1 MTELRD
7 YEAHLPIGALAQDFA
22 ADFDLKRNLSTDSK
36 GTLMLSMSLLSL
48 TASTLVYAASETTTV
63 GDKPAEGVSLTVY
76 SSADPAGFD
85 PQRFVQQQRMSGMDN
100 VWGVPGFGVVKSV
113 RKLAIPKGRGELAFT
128 DVAAWIDPTTV
139 SFVDLD
145 DAKTTV
151 LEQNFQFDLVSP
163 SKLMEKYLD
172 RQVTLRIVE
181 GSGATTVTGTLL
193 SATQGQAVLQTA
205 DGVRVVPTANAQVQ
219 LGELPGGL
227 LTKPTLV
234 WKLASESGGEHL
246 VRTTYQTAG
255 MTWRADYNIVLDDAD
270 RSGAI
275 TAWVTLMNLSG
286 ASYRNAELK
295 LVAGEVNKVQPRGG
309 AFGAPR
315 RMAVEAA
322 AMADDAGFTE
332 KEFSDFHLYTLP
344 RMTDVLQ
351 NSTQQIAL
359 FPPIAGFKVKR
370 ELVMDFSS
378 GMLAPGAPILDRDF
392 GVSTKQNPAILV
404 SFENKK
410 DNSLGMPLPAGKIR
424 VYKEDSADGTLEFVG
439 EDLIAHTPRNET
451 VKIRLGEAFDV
462 VGERTRTDFTIDN
475 AAKRMTETFRIEIRN
490 QKSSAQKVRVMERL
504 YRWTNWKIENQ
515 NTPFEKLESGTIAFD
530 LDVPSEGK
538 KVVEYKVTYSW

>member
-1 MTELRD
+1 
-7 YEAHLPIGALAQDFA
+7 
-22 ADFDLKRNLSTDSK
+22 
-36 GTLMLSMSLLSL
+36 MLSLSLLSL
-48 TASTLVYAASETTTV
+48 TTSTLICAASEATLV

-85 PQRFVQQQRMSGMDN
+85 PQQFIQQQRMSGIDN

-113 RKLAIPKGRGELAFT
+113 RKLTIPKGLGELAFT

-151 LEQNFQFDLVSP
+151 LEQNFQFDLVSA
-163 SKLMEKYLD
+163 SKLMEKFLN
-172 RQVTLRIVE
+172 REVVLRVAE
-181 GSGATTVTGTLL
+181 GDGAATVSGTLL
-193 SATQGQAVLQTA
+193 SANQGQAVLQTA
-205 DGVRVVPTANAQVQ
+205 QGVKIVPMNGAQVQ

-295 LVAGEVNKVQPRGG
+295 LVAGEVNKVEPRGG
-309 AFGAPR
+309 AFGTPR
-315 RMAVEAA
+315 RMAVEAM
-322 AMADDAGFTE
+322 AMADSGGGFEE

-344 RMTDVLQ
+344 RKTDVLQ

-370 ELVMDFSS
+370 ELVMDFSG
-378 GMLAPGAPILDRDF
+378 GMGTPGAPILDRDF

-462 VGERTRTDFTIDN
+462 VGERTRSDFTIDN
-475 AAKRMTETFRIEIRN
+475 AAKRMTETFRIEVRN
-490 QKSSAQKVRVMERL
+490 QKSSSQKVRVIERL

-515 NTPFEKLESGTIAFD
+515 NTSFEKLDSGTIVFD

-538 KVVEYKVTYSW
+538 KVIEYKVSYSW

>member
-1 MTELRD
+1 M
-7 YEAHLPIGALAQDFA
+7 
-22 ADFDLKRNLSTDSK
+22 LST
-36 GTLMLSMSLLSL
+36 SLAFIA
-48 TASTLVYAASETTTV
+48 ASTLSHAALAPRTEKEKPSEGT
-63 GDKPAEGVSLTVY
+63 SLTVY

-85 PQRFVQQQRMSGMDN
+85 PQQFIQQQRMSGIDN
-100 VWGVPGFGVVKSV
+100 VWGVPGYGVVKSV
-113 RKLAIPKGRGELAFT
+113 RKLTIPKGRGELAFT

-163 SKLMEKYLD
+163 SKLMERFLN
-172 RQVTLRIVE
+172 REVTLAVPLGE
-181 GSGATTVTGTLL
+181 GVSNVTGTLL
-193 SATQGQAVLQTA
+193 SANQGQVVLQTA
-205 DGVRVVPTANAQVQ
+205 QGVKIVPMTGAQVV

-286 ASYRNAELK
+286 ASYNDAELK
-295 LVAGEVNKVQPRGG
+295 LVAGTVNKIQPRIVSGMARG
-309 AFGAPR
+309 M
-315 RMAVEAA
+315 RMEAM
-322 AMADDAGFTE
+322 AMADAAGGFEE

-344 RMTDVLQ
+344 RKTDVLQ

-359 FPPIAGFKVKR
+359 FPPVAGFKVKR
-370 ELVMDFSS
+370 ELMFDFAG
-378 GMLAPGAPILDRDF
+378 GMMAPGAPILDRDF
-392 GVSTKQNPAILV
+392 GVATKQNPSILV

-475 AAKRMTETFRIEIRN
+475 AAKRMTETFRIEVRN
-490 QKSSAQKVRVMERL
+490 QKSSAQKVRVLERL

-515 NTPFEKLESGTIAFD
+515 NTPFEKLDSGTIAFD
-530 LDVPSEGK
+530 LEVPSEGK
-538 KVVEYKVTYSW
+538 KTIEYKVTYTW

>member
-1 MTELRD
+1 M
-7 YEAHLPIGALAQDFA
+7 
-22 ADFDLKRNLSTDSK
+22 LST
-36 GTLMLSMSLLSL
+36 SLAFIA
-48 TASTLVYAASETTTV
+48 ASTLSHAALAPRTEMEKPSEGT
-63 GDKPAEGVSLTVY
+63 SLTVY

-85 PQRFVQQQRMSGMDN
+85 PQQFIQQQRMSGIDN
-100 VWGVPGFGVVKSV
+100 VWGVPGYGVVKSV
-113 RKLAIPKGRGELAFT
+113 RKLTIPKGRGEVAFT

-163 SKLMEKYLD
+163 SKLMERFLN
-172 RQVTLRIVE
+172 REVTLAVPLGE
-181 GSGATTVTGTLL
+181 GVSNVTGTLL
-193 SATQGQAVLQTA
+193 SAIQGQVVLQTA
-205 DGVRVVPTANAQVQ
+205 QGVKIVPMTGAQVV

-286 ASYRNAELK
+286 ASYNDAELK
-295 LVAGEVNKVQPRGG
+295 LVAGTVNKIQPRIGSG
-309 AFGAPR
+309 MARGM
-315 RMAVEAA
+315 RMEAM
-322 AMADDAGFTE
+322 AMADAAGGFEE

-344 RMTDVLQ
+344 RKTDVLQ

-359 FPPIAGFKVKR
+359 FPPVAGFKVKR
-370 ELVMDFSS
+370 ELMFDFAG
-378 GMLAPGAPILDRDF
+378 GMMAPGAPILDRDF
-392 GVSTKQNPAILV
+392 GVATKQNPAILV

-475 AAKRMTETFRIEIRN
+475 AAKRMTETFRIEVRN
-490 QKSSAQKVRVMERL
+490 QKSSAQKVRVLERL

-515 NTPFEKLESGTIAFD
+515 NTPFEKLDSGTIAFD

-538 KVVEYKVTYSW
+538 KTIEYKVTYTW

>member
-1 MTELRD
+1 MLSTSL
-7 YEAHLPIGALAQDFA
+7 AFIAAGTLSHAALAPRTETE
-22 ADFDLKRNLSTDSK
+22 KPSE
-36 GTLMLSMSLLSL
+36 GT
-48 TASTLVYAASETTTV
+48 
-63 GDKPAEGVSLTVY
+63 SLTVY

-85 PQRFVQQQRMSGMDN
+85 PQQFIQQQRMSGIDN

-113 RKLAIPKGRGELAFT
+113 RKLTIPKGLGELAFT

-151 LEQNFQFDLVSP
+151 LEQNFQFDLVSA
-163 SKLMEKYLD
+163 SKLMEKFLN
-172 RQVTLRIVE
+172 REVVLRFAE
-181 GSGATTVTGTLL
+181 GDGAATVSGTLL
-193 SATQGQAVLQTA
+193 SANQGQAVLQTA
-205 DGVRVVPTANAQVQ
+205 QGVKIVPMNGAQVQ

-286 ASYRNAELK
+286 ASYNDAELK
-295 LVAGEVNKVQPRGG
+295 LVAGTVNKIQPRIGSG
-309 AFGAPR
+309 MARGM
-315 RMAVEAA
+315 RMEAM
-322 AMADDAGFTE
+322 AMADAAGGFEE

-344 RMTDVLQ
+344 RKTDVLQ

-359 FPPIAGFKVKR
+359 FPPVAGFKVKR
-370 ELVMDFSS
+370 ELMFDFAG
-378 GMLAPGAPILDRDF
+378 GMMAPGAPILDRDF
-392 GVSTKQNPAILV
+392 GVATKQNPAILV

-475 AAKRMTETFRIEIRN
+475 AAKRMTETFRIEVRN
-490 QKSSAQKVRVMERL
+490 QKSSAQKVRVLERL

-515 NTPFEKLESGTIAFD
+515 NTPFEKLDSGTIAFD

-538 KVVEYKVTYSW
+538 KTIEYKVTYTW

>member
-1 MTELRD
+1 M
-7 YEAHLPIGALAQDFA
+7 
-22 ADFDLKRNLSTDSK
+22 LST
-36 GTLMLSMSLLSL
+36 SLAFIA
-48 TASTLVYAASETTTV
+48 ASTLSHAALAPRTEKEKPSEGT
-63 GDKPAEGVSLTVY
+63 SLTVY

-85 PQRFVQQQRMSGMDN
+85 PQQFIQQQRMSGIDN
-100 VWGVPGFGVVKSV
+100 VWGVPGYGVVKSV
-113 RKLAIPKGRGELAFT
+113 RKLTIPKGRGELAFT

-163 SKLMEKYLD
+163 SKLMERFLN
-172 RQVTLRIVE
+172 REVTLAVPLGE
-181 GSGATTVTGTLL
+181 GVSNVTGTLL
-193 SATQGQAVLQTA
+193 SAIQGQVVLQTA
-205 DGVRVVPTANAQVQ
+205 QGVKIVPMTGAQVV

-286 ASYRNAELK
+286 ASYNDAELK
-295 LVAGEVNKVQPRGG
+295 LVAGTVNKIQPRIVSGMARG
-309 AFGAPR
+309 M
-315 RMAVEAA
+315 RMEAM
-322 AMADDAGFTE
+322 AMADAAGGFEE

-344 RMTDVLQ
+344 RKTDVLQ

-359 FPPIAGFKVKR
+359 FPPVAGFKVKR
-370 ELVMDFSS
+370 ELMFDFAG
-378 GMLAPGAPILDRDF
+378 GMMAPGAPILDRDF
-392 GVSTKQNPAILV
+392 GVATKQNPSILV

-475 AAKRMTETFRIEIRN
+475 AAKRMTETFRIEVRN
-490 QKSSAQKVRVMERL
+490 QKSSAQKVRVLERL

-515 NTPFEKLESGTIAFD
+515 NTPFEKLDSGTIAFD
-530 LDVPSEGK
+530 LEVPSEGK
-538 KVVEYKVTYSW
+538 KTIEYKVTYTW

>member
-1 MTELRD
+1 M
-7 YEAHLPIGALAQDFA
+7 
-22 ADFDLKRNLSTDSK
+22 LST
-36 GTLMLSMSLLSL
+36 SLAFIA
-48 TASTLVYAASETTTV
+48 ASTLSHAALAPRTEKEKPSEGT
-63 GDKPAEGVSLTVY
+63 SLTVY

-85 PQRFVQQQRMSGMDN
+85 PQQFIQQQRMSGIDN
-100 VWGVPGFGVVKSV
+100 VWGVPGYGVVKSV
-113 RKLAIPKGRGELAFT
+113 RKLTIPKGRGELAFT

-163 SKLMEKYLD
+163 SKLMERFLN
-172 RQVTLRIVE
+172 REVTLAVPLGE
-181 GSGATTVTGTLL
+181 GVSNVTGTLL
-193 SATQGQAVLQTA
+193 SANQGQVVLQTA
-205 DGVRVVPTANAQVQ
+205 QGVKIVPMTGAQVV

-286 ASYRNAELK
+286 ASYNDAELK
-295 LVAGEVNKVQPRGG
+295 LVAGTVNKIQPRIGSG
-309 AFGAPR
+309 MARGM
-315 RMAVEAA
+315 RMEAM
-322 AMADDAGFTE
+322 AMADAAGGFEE

-344 RMTDVLQ
+344 RKTDVLQ

-359 FPPIAGFKVKR
+359 FPPVAGFKVKR
-370 ELVMDFSS
+370 ELMFDFAG
-378 GMLAPGAPILDRDF
+378 GMMAPGAPILDRDF
-392 GVSTKQNPAILV
+392 GVATKQNPAILV

-424 VYKEDSADGTLEFVG
+424 VYKEDAADGTLEFVG

-475 AAKRMTETFRIEIRN
+475 AAKRMTETFRIEVRN
-490 QKSSAQKVRVMERL
+490 QKSSAQKVRVLERL

-515 NTPFEKLESGTIAFD
+515 NTPFEKLDSGTIAFD

-538 KVVEYKVTYSW
+538 KTIEYKVTYTW

>member
-1 MTELRD
+1 M
-7 YEAHLPIGALAQDFA
+7 
-22 ADFDLKRNLSTDSK
+22 LST
-36 GTLMLSMSLLSL
+36 SLAFIA
-48 TASTLVYAASETTTV
+48 ASTLSHAALAPRTEKEKPSEGT
-63 GDKPAEGVSLTVY
+63 SLTVY

-85 PQRFVQQQRMSGMDN
+85 PQQFIQQQRMSGIDN
-100 VWGVPGFGVVKSV
+100 VWGVPGYGVVKSV
-113 RKLAIPKGRGELAFT
+113 RKLTIPKGRGEVAFT

-163 SKLMEKYLD
+163 SKLMERFLN
-172 RQVTLRIVE
+172 REVTLAVPLGE
-181 GSGATTVTGTLL
+181 GVSNVTGTLL
-193 SATQGQAVLQTA
+193 SAIQGQVVLQTA
-205 DGVRVVPTANAQVQ
+205 QGVKIVPMTGAQVV

-286 ASYRNAELK
+286 ASYNDAELK
-295 LVAGEVNKVQPRGG
+295 LVAGTVNKIQPRIGSG
-309 AFGAPR
+309 MARGM
-315 RMAVEAA
+315 RMEAM
-322 AMADDAGFTE
+322 AMADAAGGFEE

-344 RMTDVLQ
+344 RKTDVLQ

-359 FPPIAGFKVKR
+359 FPPVAGFKVKR
-370 ELVMDFSS
+370 ELMFDFAG
-378 GMLAPGAPILDRDF
+378 GMMAPGAPILDRDF
-392 GVSTKQNPAILV
+392 GVATKQNPAILV

-475 AAKRMTETFRIEIRN
+475 AAKRMTETFRIEVRN
-490 QKSSAQKVRVMERL
+490 QKSSAQKVRVLERL

-515 NTPFEKLESGTIAFD
+515 NTPFEKLDSGTIAFD

-538 KVVEYKVTYSW
+538 KTIEYKVTYAW

>member
-1 MTELRD
+1 M
-7 YEAHLPIGALAQDFA
+7 
-22 ADFDLKRNLSTDSK
+22 LST
-36 GTLMLSMSLLSL
+36 SLAFIA
-48 TASTLVYAASETTTV
+48 ASTLSHAALAPRTEKEKPSEGT
-63 GDKPAEGVSLTVY
+63 SLTVY

-85 PQRFVQQQRMSGMDN
+85 PQQFIQQQRMSGIDN
-100 VWGVPGFGVVKSV
+100 VWGVPGYGVVKSV
-113 RKLAIPKGRGELAFT
+113 RKLTIPKGRGELAFT

-163 SKLMEKYLD
+163 SKLMERFLN
-172 RQVTLRIVE
+172 REVTLAVPLGE
-181 GSGATTVTGTLL
+181 GVSNVTGTLL
-193 SATQGQAVLQTA
+193 SANQGQVVLQTA
-205 DGVRVVPTANAQVQ
+205 QGVKIVPMMGAQVV

-286 ASYRNAELK
+286 ASYNDAELK
-295 LVAGEVNKVQPRGG
+295 LVAGTVNKIQPRIGSG
-309 AFGAPR
+309 MARGM
-315 RMAVEAA
+315 RMEAM
-322 AMADDAGFTE
+322 AMADAAGGFEE

-344 RMTDVLQ
+344 RKTDVLQ

-359 FPPIAGFKVKR
+359 FPPVAGFKVKR
-370 ELVMDFSS
+370 ELMFDFAG
-378 GMLAPGAPILDRDF
+378 GMMAPGAPILDRDF
-392 GVSTKQNPAILV
+392 GVATKQNPAILV

-424 VYKEDSADGTLEFVG
+424 VYKEDAADGTLEFVG

-475 AAKRMTETFRIEIRN
+475 AAKRMTETFRIEVRN
-490 QKSSAQKVRVMERL
+490 QKSSAQKVRVLERL

-515 NTPFEKLESGTIAFD
+515 NTPFEKLDSGTIAFD

-538 KVVEYKVTYSW
+538 KTIEYKVTYTW

>member
-1 MTELRD
+1 M
-7 YEAHLPIGALAQDFA
+7 
-22 ADFDLKRNLSTDSK
+22 LST
-36 GTLMLSMSLLSL
+36 SLAFIA
-48 TASTLVYAASETTTV
+48 ASTLSHAALAPRTEAEKPSEGT
-63 GDKPAEGVSLTVY
+63 SLTVY

-85 PQRFVQQQRMSGMDN
+85 PQQFIQQQRMSGIDN
-100 VWGVPGFGVVKSV
+100 VWGVPGYGVVKVV
-113 RKLAIPKGRGELAFT
+113 RKVSLPKGVGDVAFT

-139 SFVDLD
+139 SFVDLE

-163 SKLMEKYLD
+163 SKLMERYIGRDISLL
-172 RQVTLRIVE
+172 VAMGE
-181 GSGATTVTGTLL
+181 GVSKVRGTLL
-193 SATQGQAVLQTA
+193 SANQGSVVLQTA
-205 DGVRVVPTANAQVQ
+205 DGVKIVPMAGAQLQ

-234 WKLASESGGEHL
+234 WKLAAGESGGEHL

-255 MTWRADYNIVLDDAD
+255 MTWRADYNIVVNGSDTRGD
-270 RSGAI
+270 I

-286 ASYRNAELK
+286 ASYNDAELK
-295 LVAGEVNKVQPRGG
+295 LVAGTVNKVQPRIGG
-309 AFGAPR
+309 MARGM
-315 RMAVEAA
+315 RMEAM
-322 AMADDAGFTE
+322 AMADAGGGGFEE

-344 RMTDVLQ
+344 RKTDVLQ

-359 FPPIAGFKVKR
+359 FPPVAGFKVKR
-370 ELVMDFSS
+370 ELMFDFAG
-378 GMLAPGAPILDRDF
+378 GMMAPGAPILDRDF
-392 GVSTKQNPAILV
+392 GVASKQNPSILV

-475 AAKRMTETFRIEIRN
+475 AAKRMTETFRIEVRN
-490 QKSSAQKVRVMERL
+490 QKSSAQKVRVLERL

-515 NTPFEKLESGTIAFD
+515 NTPFEKLDSGTIAFD
-530 LDVPSEGK
+530 LEVPSEGK
-538 KVVEYKVTYSW
+538 KTIEYKVTYTW

>member
-1 MTELRD
+1 M
-7 YEAHLPIGALAQDFA
+7 
-22 ADFDLKRNLSTDSK
+22 LST
-36 GTLMLSMSLLSL
+36 SLAFIA
-48 TASTLVYAASETTTV
+48 ASTLSHAALAPRTEKEKPSEGT
-63 GDKPAEGVSLTVY
+63 SLTVY

-85 PQRFVQQQRMSGMDN
+85 PQQFIQQQRMSGIDN
-100 VWGVPGFGVVKSV
+100 VWGVPGYGVVKSV
-113 RKLAIPKGRGELAFT
+113 RKLTIPKGRGELAFT

-163 SKLMEKYLD
+163 SKLMERFLN
-172 RQVTLRIVE
+172 REVTLAVPLGE
-181 GSGATTVTGTLL
+181 GVSNVTGTLL
-193 SATQGQAVLQTA
+193 SAIQGQVVLQTA
-205 DGVRVVPTANAQVQ
+205 QGVKIVPMTGAQVV

-286 ASYRNAELK
+286 ASYNDAELK
-295 LVAGEVNKVQPRGG
+295 LVAGTVNKIQPRIGSG
-309 AFGAPR
+309 MARGM
-315 RMAVEAA
+315 RMEAM
-322 AMADDAGFTE
+322 AMADAAGGFEE

-344 RMTDVLQ
+344 RKTDVLQ

-359 FPPIAGFKVKR
+359 FPPVAGFKVKR
-370 ELVMDFSS
+370 ELMFDFAG
-378 GMLAPGAPILDRDF
+378 GMMAPGAPILDRDF
-392 GVSTKQNPAILV
+392 GVATKQNPAILV

-475 AAKRMTETFRIEIRN
+475 AAKRMTETFRIEVRN
-490 QKSSAQKVRVMERL
+490 QKSSAQKVRVLERL

-515 NTPFEKLESGTIAFD
+515 NTPFEKLDSGTIAFD

-538 KVVEYKVTYSW
+538 KTIEYKVTYTW

>member
-1 MTELRD
+1 M
-7 YEAHLPIGALAQDFA
+7 
-22 ADFDLKRNLSTDSK
+22 LST
-36 GTLMLSMSLLSL
+36 SLAFIA
-48 TASTLVYAASETTTV
+48 ASTLSHAALAPRTEKEKPSEGT
-63 GDKPAEGVSLTVY
+63 SLTVY

-85 PQRFVQQQRMSGMDN
+85 PQQFIQQQRMSGIDN
-100 VWGVPGFGVVKSV
+100 VWGVPGYGVVKSV
-113 RKLAIPKGRGELAFT
+113 RKLTIPKGRGELAFT

-163 SKLMEKYLD
+163 SKLMERFLN
-172 RQVTLRIVE
+172 REVTLAVPLGE
-181 GSGATTVTGTLL
+181 GVSNVTGTLL
-193 SATQGQAVLQTA
+193 SANQGQVVLQTA
-205 DGVRVVPTANAQVQ
+205 QGVKIVPMTGAQVV

-286 ASYRNAELK
+286 ASYNDAELK
-295 LVAGEVNKVQPRGG
+295 LVAGTVNKIQPRIGSG
-309 AFGAPR
+309 MARGM
-315 RMAVEAA
+315 RMEAM
-322 AMADDAGFTE
+322 AMADAAGGFEE

-344 RMTDVLQ
+344 RKTDVLQ

-359 FPPIAGFKVKR
+359 FPPVAGFKVKR
-370 ELVMDFSS
+370 ELMFDFAG
-378 GMLAPGAPILDRDF
+378 GMMAPGAPILDRDF
-392 GVSTKQNPAILV
+392 GVATKQNPAILV

-475 AAKRMTETFRIEIRN
+475 AAKRMTETFRIEVRN
-490 QKSSAQKVRVMERL
+490 QKSSAQKVRVLERL

-515 NTPFEKLESGTIAFD
+515 NTPFEKLDSGTIAFD

-538 KVVEYKVTYSW
+538 KTIEYKVTYTW

>member
-1 MTELRD
+1 MLSISLVSSALLATASLLATTLD
-7 YEAHLPIGALAQDFA
+7 ASPASTALA
-22 ADFDLKRNLSTDSK
+22 S
-36 GTLMLSMSLLSL
+36 
-48 TASTLVYAASETTTV
+48 
-63 GDKPAEGVSLTVY
+63 DKPAAGTSLTVY
-76 SSADPAGFD
+76 SSADPSGFD
-85 PQRFVQQQRMSGMDN
+85 PQQFVQQQRMSGMDN
-100 VWGVPGFGVVKSV
+100 VWGVPGFGVVKDV
-113 RKLAIPKGRGELAFT
+113 RKLVLPKGTGDLSFT

-145 DAKTTV
+145 DAKTMV

-163 SKLMEKYLD
+163 SKLMERYLG
-172 RQVTLRIVE
+172 REISLAVTMGE
-181 GSGATTVTGTLL
+181 GVSNVTGTLL
-193 SATQGQAVLQTA
+193 SANQGQIVLKTA
-205 DGVRVVPTANAQVQ
+205 DGVKIVPMSGAQVQ
-219 LGELPGGL
+219 LGDLPGGL

-234 WKLASESGGEHL
+234 WKVASESGGEHL

-286 ASYRNAELK
+286 ASYPNTELK
-295 LVAGEVNKVQPRGG
+295 LVAGNVNKVEPRPRLMMRGG
-309 AFGAPR
+309 
-315 RMAVEAA
+315 MAVEAM
-322 AMADDAGFTE
+322 AMADAAGFSE

-344 RMTDVLQ
+344 RKTDVMQ

-359 FPPIAGFKVKR
+359 FPPVSGFKVKR
-370 ELVMDFSS
+370 ELVFDFA
-378 GMLAPGAPILDRDF
+378 GGIGAPGAPILDRDF
-392 GVSTKQNPAILV
+392 GVASKQSPSILV

-424 VYKEDSADGTLEFVG
+424 VYKEDAADGTLEFVG

-451 VKIRLGEAFDV
+451 VKMRLGEAFDV

-475 AAKRMTETFRIEIRN
+475 AAKRMTETFRIEVRN
-490 QKSSAQKVRVMERL
+490 QKSSAQRVRVLERL
-504 YRWTNWKIENQ
+504 YRWSNWKIENQ
-515 NTPFEKLESGTIAFD
+515 STPFEKLDSGTVAFE

-538 KVVEYKVTYSW
+538 KTIEYKVTYTW

>member
-1 MTELRD
+1 M
-7 YEAHLPIGALAQDFA
+7 
-22 ADFDLKRNLSTDSK
+22 LST
-36 GTLMLSMSLLSL
+36 SLAFIA
-48 TASTLVYAASETTTV
+48 ASTLSHAALAPRTEKEKPSEGT
-63 GDKPAEGVSLTVY
+63 SLTVY

-85 PQRFVQQQRMSGMDN
+85 PQQFIQQQRMSGIDN
-100 VWGVPGFGVVKSV
+100 VWGVPGYGVVKSV
-113 RKLAIPKGRGELAFT
+113 RKLTIPKGRGELAFT

-163 SKLMEKYLD
+163 SKLMERFLN
-172 RQVTLRIVE
+172 REVTLAVPLGE
-181 GSGATTVTGTLL
+181 GVSNVTGTLL
-193 SATQGQAVLQTA
+193 SAIQGQVVLQTA
-205 DGVRVVPTANAQVQ
+205 QGVKIVPMTGAQVV

-286 ASYRNAELK
+286 ASYNDAELK
-295 LVAGEVNKVQPRGG
+295 LVAGTVNKIQPRIGSG
-309 AFGAPR
+309 MARGM
-315 RMAVEAA
+315 RMEAM
-322 AMADDAGFTE
+322 AMADAAGGFEE

-344 RMTDVLQ
+344 RKTDVLQ

-359 FPPIAGFKVKR
+359 FPPVAGFKVKR
-370 ELVMDFSS
+370 ELMFDFAG
-378 GMLAPGAPILDRDF
+378 GMMAPGAPILDRDF
-392 GVSTKQNPAILV
+392 GVATKQNPSILV

-475 AAKRMTETFRIEIRN
+475 AAKRMTETFRIEVRN
-490 QKSSAQKVRVMERL
+490 QKSSAQKVRVLERL

-515 NTPFEKLESGTIAFD
+515 NTPFEKLDSGTIAFD

-538 KVVEYKVTYSW
+538 KTIEYKVTYTW

>member
-1 MTELRD
+1 M
-7 YEAHLPIGALAQDFA
+7 
-22 ADFDLKRNLSTDSK
+22 LST
-36 GTLMLSMSLLSL
+36 SLAFIA
-48 TASTLVYAASETTTV
+48 ASTLSHAALAPRTEMEKPSEGT
-63 GDKPAEGVSLTVY
+63 SLTVY

-85 PQRFVQQQRMSGMDN
+85 PQQFIQQQRMSGIDN
-100 VWGVPGFGVVKSV
+100 VWGVPGYGVVKSV
-113 RKLAIPKGRGELAFT
+113 RKLTIPKGRGELAFT

-163 SKLMEKYLD
+163 SKLMERFLN
-172 RQVTLRIVE
+172 REVTLAVPLGE
-181 GSGATTVTGTLL
+181 GVSNVTGTLL
-193 SATQGQAVLQTA
+193 SANQGQVVLQTA
-205 DGVRVVPTANAQVQ
+205 QGVKIVPMTGAQVV

-286 ASYRNAELK
+286 ASYNDAELK
-295 LVAGEVNKVQPRGG
+295 LVAGTVNKIQPRIGSG
-309 AFGAPR
+309 MARGM
-315 RMAVEAA
+315 RMEAM
-322 AMADDAGFTE
+322 AMADAAGGFEE

-344 RMTDVLQ
+344 RKTDVLQ

-359 FPPIAGFKVKR
+359 FPPVAGFKVKR
-370 ELVMDFSS
+370 ELMFDFAG
-378 GMLAPGAPILDRDF
+378 GMMAPGAPILDRDF
-392 GVSTKQNPAILV
+392 GVATKQNPAILV

-475 AAKRMTETFRIEIRN
+475 AAKRMTETFRIEVRN
-490 QKSSAQKVRVMERL
+490 QKSSAQKVRVLERL

-515 NTPFEKLESGTIAFD
+515 NTPFEKLDSGTIAFD

-538 KVVEYKVTYSW
+538 KTIEYKVTYTW